1 MSTDTDL
8 KHELLRISQELLDE
22 GYFGT
27 RYGTAGN
34 VSALCDDQERVI
46 VTPSSKNY
54 RDITIDDLC
63 VVNLEGQQLEG
74 KHSPSIE
81 TPMHLAV
88 YRNRRDVNAVIHTH
102 QRYATMLSII
112 NAPIPALFDE
122 VTVAIG
128 HTVDIVPYGLSGSE
142 DLLNG
147 VVDKLANRCHCY
159 ILQNHGALCVGPDLA
174 KTRHFVE
181 LLEKCAMVYYHA
193 LASGREVTV
202 LPEPMPMGLFQL
214 TTGKQDMVI
223 AQKDAAKAA
232 SGQPA

>member
-81 TPMHLAV
+81 TPMHLSV

-193 LASGREVTV
+193 LASGREVTL